1 MTFNRRFL
9 LKGLSFTVKA
19 SLAGALATALA
30 ATVQPA
36 LLAQNAPPKAVDSTR
51 FFFTADM
58 GSGLSDQ
65 KANGNQMALI
75 HGQRPVDFVILG
87 GDNIYPDGNLTLV
100 ETHFNR
106 PYAAL
111 LKAGV
116 PFHAVLGNHDIR
128 TGNGDPQVAYK
139 PFGMKGRWY
148 TLRKG
153 PIEFFMLDTNTN
165 AQWQFQ
171 MPWLKNALAKSSA
184 PWKVVVGHHPIYSAG
199 LYGDDPS
206 AIAKLTPI
214 FAKYGVQLYLNGH
227 EHNYERTK
235 NIKGTTYIISGNG
248 GAYLR
253 PIVANERSVKVASTF
268 GFLEL
273 AATPSRL
280 RVDAWS
286 SSGAKVDEVVLT
298 RP

>member
-1 MTFNRRFL
+1 MSKRRTL
-9 LKGLSFTVKA
+9 LLGLGFA
-19 SLAGALATALA
+19 ILGFAGNQPLALRAQPSPAKA
-30 ATVQPA
+30 AT
-36 LLAQNAPPKAVDSTR
+36 STH
-51 FFFTADM
+51 FLFTADT

-65 KANGNQMALI
+65 RANGSQMAEI
-75 HGQRPVDFVILG
+75 HSQRPVDFVILG
-87 GDNIYPDGNLTLV
+87 GDNIYPDGNLAKID
-100 ETHFNR
+100 THFKT
-106 PYAAL
+106 PYLLL

-128 TGNGDPQVAYK
+128 TENGDPQVAYK

-148 TLRKG
+148 TLQKG

-165 AQWQFQ
+165 TPWQFQ
-171 MPWLKNALAKSSA
+171 APWLKNALAKSTA
-184 PWKVVVGHHPIYSAG
+184 AWKIVVGHHPIYSAG

-206 AIAKLTPI
+206 AISRLTPL

-235 NIKGTTYIISGNG
+235 NINGTTYIISGNG
-248 GAYLR
+248 GAALR
-253 PIVANERSVKVASTF
+253 PIIANERSAKVASSF

-273 AATPSRL
+273 TATPSSL
-280 RVDAWS
+280 RIDSWS
-286 SSGAKVDEVVLT
+286 STGTKIDQVVLT